1 MFGAIKLIIILAMI
15 GAIGGGLWYI
25 TNLKADL
32 AISEL
37 NSQRLEEATK
47 QQNMLI
53 EQMQNDIA
61 TIQKMNSDLQA
72 QNEKQRRDV
81 EDLAKKF
88 DKRDFGTFV
97 ANQSDKA
104 QQLIN
109 RGTKNAL
116 RCLELASGAPLN
128 ETEKK
133 AKTPTEANRECPAL
147 IDNDF
152 SAPATN

>member
-1 MFGAIKLIIILAMI
+1 MFAALRLIIILSII

-32 AISEL
+32 AISEM
-37 NSQRLEEATK
+37 NSKRLEEATQ
-47 QQNMLI
+47 QQNTLI
-53 EQMQNDIA
+53 QQMQVDIA
-61 TIQKMNSDLQA
+61 TIQQMNADLQV
-72 QNEKQRRDV
+72 QNEKQKRDV
-81 EDLAKKF
+81 DDLAKKF

-97 ANQSDKA
+97 ANQSEKA

-109 RGTKNAL
+109 RGTKNVF

-133 AKTPTEANRECPAL
+133 AKTPTEANRECPSL

>member
-1 MFGAIKLIIILAMI
+1 MFAALRLIIILSII

-32 AISEL
+32 AISEI
-37 NSQRLEEATK
+37 NSKRLEEATQ
-47 QQNMLI
+47 QQNALI
-53 EQMQNDIA
+53 QQMQVDIA
-61 TIQKMNSDLQA
+61 TIQQMNADLQA
-72 QNEKQRRDV
+72 QNEKQKRDV
-81 EDLAKKF
+81 DDLAKKF

-97 ANQSDKA
+97 ANQSEKA

-109 RGTKNAL
+109 RGTKNVF

-133 AKTPTEANRECPAL
+133 AKTPTEANRECPSL
-147 IDNDF
+147 IDNNF
-152 SAPATN
+152 SAPSTN

>member
-1 MFGAIKLIIILAMI
+1 MFGAIKLIIILSII
-15 GAIGGGLWYI
+15 GMIGGGLWYI

-61 TIQKMNSDLQA
+61 TIQKMNSDLQE
-72 QNEKQRRDV
+72 QNAKQQKDV
-81 EDLAKKF
+81 DALAKKF
-88 DKRDFGTFV
+88 DKRDFGSFV
-97 ANQSDKA
+97 ASQPEKSE
-104 QQLIN
+104 QLIN
-109 RGTKNAL
+109 RGTKNVF

-128 ETEKK
+128 ETEKT
-133 AKTPTEANRECPAL
+133 AKTPTEANRECPNL
-147 IDNDF
+147 IDSDF
-152 SAPATN
+152 SAPSTN

>member
-1 MFGAIKLIIILAMI
+1 MFAALRLIIILSII

-32 AISEL
+32 AISEM
-37 NSQRLEEATK
+37 NSKRLEEATQ
-47 QQNMLI
+47 QQNTLI
-53 EQMQNDIA
+53 QQMQVDIA
-61 TIQKMNSDLQA
+61 TIQQMNADLQV
-72 QNEKQRRDV
+72 QNEKQKRDV
-81 EDLAKKF
+81 DDLAKKF

-97 ANQSDKA
+97 ANQSEKA

-109 RGTKNAL
+109 RGTKNVF

-133 AKTPTEANRECPAL
+133 AKTPTEANRECPSL
-147 IDNDF
+147 IDNNF
-152 SAPATN
+152 SAPSTN

>member
-1 MFGAIKLIIILAMI
+1 MFAALRLIIILSII

-32 AISEL
+32 AISEI
-37 NSQRLEEATK
+37 NSKRLEEATQ
-47 QQNMLI
+47 QQNTLI
-53 EQMQNDIA
+53 QQMQVDIA
-61 TIQKMNSDLQA
+61 TIQQMNADLQA
-72 QNEKQRRDV
+72 QNEKQKRDV
-81 EDLAKKF
+81 DDLAKKF

-97 ANQSDKA
+97 ANQSEKA

-109 RGTKNAL
+109 RGTKNVF

-133 AKTPTEANRECPAL
+133 AKTPTEANRECPSL
-147 IDNDF
+147 IDNNF
-152 SAPATN
+152 SAPSTN